1 MKRLGIF
8 LLLILVLSACGGVS
22 GQDSGE
28 GDQGKNKDQTAQET
42 DEKKDSTEEEK
53 EENKENKPEKAEKN
67 KESEEAA
74 AEASPEAPKEAQYQL
89 TGNWSFEPINDAEP
103 KVALLTIDD
112 APDEHGVEMAKTL
125 KAADAPAIF
134 FVNGHF
140 IDSEEGKEKLRKIHE
155 LGFPIGNHT
164 MTHASLP
171 DLSQEEQKEEIVGL
185 NDKIEEIIGERP
197 KFFRAPF
204 GQNTDYSEQL
214 AAEENMLLMNWTYG
228 YDWNEEYMDAD
239 NLADIMVNT
248 DLLGNGA
255 NLLMH
260 DREWTNDAL
269 EDIVKGLRSKGYDL
283 LDPALIKTPE

>member
-8 LLLILVLSACGGVS
+8 LFLIVVLAACGGAN
-22 GQDSGE
+22 GQDGGE
-28 GDQGKNKDQTAQET
+28 EDQEKNKEQTTQEA
-42 DEKKDSTEEEK
+42 DEKKDSAKEEKDENNKVEK
-53 EENKENKPEKAEKN
+53 EEKSEK
-67 KESEEAA
+67 SEEAA
-74 AEASPEAPKEAQYQL
+74 AEASADEPKEAQYQI

-112 APDEHGVEMAKTL
+112 APDKHGLEMAKTL

-140 IDSEEGKEKLRKIHE
+140 IDSEEGKEELRKIHE

-185 NDKIEEIIGERP
+185 NDKIEEITGERP

-204 GQNTDYSEQL
+204 GQNTDYSQQL
-214 AAEENMLLMNWTYG
+214 AAEEKMLLMNWTYG

-248 DLLGNGA
+248 ELLGNGA

-260 DREWTNDAL
+260 DREWTKEAL
-269 EDIVKGLRSKGYDL
+269 DDIVTGLRSKGYDL
-283 LDPALIKTPE
+283 LDPALIKTPK

>member
-8 LLLILVLSACGGVS
+8 FVMILVLAACGGVN
-22 GQDSGE
+22 GQDGGE
-28 GDQGKNKDQTAQET
+28 KDQEKNKEQTTQET
-42 DEKKDSTEEEK
+42 DEKEDSANKEK
-53 EENKENKPEKAEKN
+53 EEKNNVEKEEKN
-67 KESEEAA
+67 EKSEEAT
-74 AEASPEAPKEAQYQL
+74 AEVSPEESKEAQYQI
-89 TGNWSFEPINDAEP
+89 TGNWGFEPIKDADP

-112 APDEHGVEMAKTL
+112 APDKHGVEMAKTL

-171 DLSQEEQKEEIVGL
+171 DLSKEEQKEEIIEL

-204 GQNTDYSEQL
+204 GQNTDYSKQL
-214 AAEENMLLMNWTYG
+214 AAEEKMLLMNWTYG

-248 DLLGNGA
+248 ELLGNGA

-260 DREWTNDAL
+260 DREWTKDAL
-269 EDIVKGLRSKGYDL
+269 GDIVKGLRSKGYDL
-283 LDPALIKTPE
+283 LDPALIKTPK